1 MQDSAL
7 NRFALSPSDNM
18 RLMRHL
24 QVFLQSATQLIYFS
38 GKGWERNNYEN
49 DYLFL
54 LIIILFQLVF
64 Q

>member
-1 MQDSAL
+1 
-7 NRFALSPSDNM
+7 M
-18 RLMRHL
+18 RLMHHL
-24 QVFLQSATQLIYFS
+24 QVSRQSATQLIYFS
-38 GKGWERNNYEN
+38 AKGWERNNYEN

>member
-1 MQDSAL
+1 
-7 NRFALSPSDNM
+7 M

-24 QVFLQSATQLIYFS
+24 QVLQQFATQLIYFS

>member
-1 MQDSAL
+1 
-7 NRFALSPSDNM
+7 M

-24 QVFLQSATQLIYFS
+24 QVFRQSATQLIFS
-38 GKGWERNNYEN
+38 AKGWERNNYEN